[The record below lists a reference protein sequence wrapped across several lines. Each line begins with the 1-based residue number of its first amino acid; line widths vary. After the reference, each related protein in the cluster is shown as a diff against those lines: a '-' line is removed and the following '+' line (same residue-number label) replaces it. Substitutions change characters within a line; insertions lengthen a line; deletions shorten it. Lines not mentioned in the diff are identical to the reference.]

1 MIVVSAGHTYTHN
14 IHTSKKAIMK
24 QELIVCE
31 KECPASADADAAARS
46 YQKLANCK
54 RFEINALYPNRCN
67 FHKFFTALC
76 SAQFDTR

>member
-24 QELIVCE
+24 QKLIVCE

-46 YQKLANCK
+46 YQKLANC
-54 RFEINALYPNRCN
+54 
-67 FHKFFTALC
+67 
-76 SAQFDTR
+76 